1 MFIVAAEI
9 NEIFEETRDINIYN
23 DGAVVTYSDGDNR
36 FTEIMAEW
44 GRLLDGSYEMPAFG
58 VSIDRLTVAEMK
70 SGLWLEFCFGKT
82 CYYNEMDFEK
92 LLVKVEQENYGFNII
107 RYNADRGYD
116 GRCYYID
123 LNKSNMANLYQ
134 LLLEI

>member
-1 MFIVAAEI
+1 MFVVATEI
-9 NEIFEETRDINIYN
+9 NEIFEEAQKINIYN
-23 DGAVVTYSDGDNR
+23 DDKRVSYEFGDNR

-44 GRLLDGSYEMPAFG
+44 DRLLEGSHEMPAFG
-58 VSIDRLTVAEMK
+58 VSIDRLTVKEMK
-70 SGLWLEFCFGKT
+70 SGLWLEFCFAKT

-92 LLVKVEQENYGFNII
+92 LLVKVEPDYCGFNII

-123 LNKSNMANLYQ
+123 LIKSNMTELYQ
-134 LLLEI
+134 ILLKN